1 MQRPFPEINFQEQ
14 NDKAYQR
21 LLKMANERL
30 RGVDEEAEG
39 KGHEGGQEA
48 DHLTN
53 EQKSASFQVTEH
65 VVVCTEPT

>member
-1 MQRPFPEINFQEQ
+1 
-14 NDKAYQR
+14 
-21 LLKMANERL
+21 MANERL

-65 VVVCTEPT
+65 LVVCTDLHDTYHFVECLC